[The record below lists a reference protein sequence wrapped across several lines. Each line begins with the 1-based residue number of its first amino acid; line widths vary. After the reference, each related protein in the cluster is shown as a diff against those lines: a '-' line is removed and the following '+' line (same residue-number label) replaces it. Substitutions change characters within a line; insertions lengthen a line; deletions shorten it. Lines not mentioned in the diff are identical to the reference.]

1 MSTVE
6 ERVSAAFSGLRP
18 SDELNQRTKAYIEAV
33 RTQNDKASAEVIRN
47 VSLGAQSAD
56 TQSADAQTA
65 SGQAKAPAA
74 RRKQHSIVR
83 FAGAAAACLLVVACG
98 LFVVWNH
105 ASAYVGIDVNP
116 SIELGVNRFGVVI
129 DARGINDD
137 GKAVLEALQDE
148 KLNLEGKAYEDALQ
162 TLFESAA
169 LTAYVKS
176 DSFAQ
181 LSVLCENEQLAAE
194 LQNTSARCLQSVPC
208 EAMCNAVSE
217 QDYRAAQ
224 EAGMGVGRYLVAQ
237 ELIAKNPTYTLDVCQ
252 TMTMRQLRDAL
263 SACDSSQGEDNGGF
277 QGHGHRYGAE

>member
-1 MSTVE
+1 M
-6 ERVSAAFSGLRP
+6 
-18 SDELNQRTKAYIEAV
+18 
-33 RTQNDKASAEVIRN
+33 
-47 VSLGAQSAD
+47 
-56 TQSADAQTA
+56 
-65 SGQAKAPAA
+65 
-74 RRKQHSIVR
+74 
-83 FAGAAAACLLVVACG
+83 
-98 LFVVWNH
+98 
-105 ASAYVGIDVNP
+105 GIDVNP

-169 LTAYVKS
+169 LNAYVKS

-263 SACDSSQGEDNGGF
+263 SECDSSHGEDNGGF
-277 QGHGHRYGAE
+277 QGYGHRYGAE